1 MLVFIYSAEMG
12 HLFQG
17 LRFILATYSILLVMA
32 APTLVTLNELNH
44 PFHRGGGALKT
55 SPYN

>member
-44 PFHRGGGALKT
+44 PFHRGGGL
-55 SPYN
+55 